1 MAKQIKTDICVIGG
15 GSGGLSVAAGAAQ
28 MGAQVVLV
36 EGHKMG
42 GDCLNYGCVPSK
54 ALLAAA
60 NRAVAHQA
68 NADFGLSAAKPKVDF
83 AKVMAHV
90 SDVVKSIEPM
100 DSVERFSGLGVKVV
114 EAKGRFIDRKTLK
127 AGATTITAKRF
138 VIATGSTA
146 AIPPIK
152 GLNGV
157 PFLTNE
163 TVFTLQKQ
171 PKHLLVLGGGPI
183 GAEMAQAFARL
194 GSKVTLLEAAKF
206 LGREDEEISA
216 PVKAQLIADGVD
228 LREGARIV
236 AAAHKG
242 KGATTKITLTCA
254 QGKGQGKGKGK
265 ATEDIT
271 GDALLVA
278 TGRAANIAGLDA
290 EKAGVTLSDTG
301 NPYIVVDKRLRTH
314 NKKIFAIGDVAGG
327 PQFTHA
333 AGYHAGLVI
342 RNILFFL
349 PAKVS
354 HAALPRVTYTNP
366 ELASVGL
373 SEAEAR
379 AQYAAIKVLRWPFE
393 ENDRARA
400 ERDGRGLVKVITT
413 RQGKILGASIVGAGA
428 GDLLAP
434 WTMALGKGLPIG
446 DMAGVIAP
454 YPTRGEA
461 SKRAAGD
468 FYTPT
473 LFGPRTRSVV
483 GFLSS
488 FRR

>member
-1 MAKQIKTDICVIGG
+1 MAKHIQTDICVIGG

-28 MGAQVVLV
+28 MGGRVVLV

-60 NRAVAHQA
+60 NRAVGHQNNTA
-68 NADFGLSAAKPKVDF
+68 FGLSAAKPKVDF

-90 SDVVKSIEPM
+90 ENVIQSIEPM
-100 DSVERFSGLGVKVV
+100 DSVERFEGLGVKVI

-127 AGATTITAKRF
+127 AGTTTISAKRF

-152 GLNGV
+152 GLKGV

-163 TVFTLQKQ
+163 TIFTLQKQ

-194 GSKVTLLEAAKF
+194 GSKVTMLEAARF
-206 LGREDEEISA
+206 LGREDEELSA
-216 PVKAQLIADGVD
+216 HVKAQLIADGVEIY
-228 LREGARIV
+228 EGAQIF
-236 AAAHKG
+236 AAKHKG
-242 KGATTKITLTCA
+242 KSANVKITLSCQMGA
-254 QGKGQGKGKGK
+254 DS
-265 ATEDIT
+265 ADIT

-290 EKAGVTLSDTG
+290 EKAGVTFSDTA
-301 NPYIVVDKRLRTH
+301 NPHIQVDGRLRTG

-349 PAKVS
+349 PAKVN

-379 AQYAAIKVLRWPFE
+379 DQYAAIKVLRWPFE

-400 ERDGRGLVKVITT
+400 ERDQRGMVKIITT
-413 RQGKILGASIVGAGA
+413 RNGKILGASIVGAGA

-434 WTMALGKGLPIG
+434 WTMALAQGLPISA
-446 DMAGVIAP
+446 MAGVIAP

-468 FYTPT
+468 YYTPT
-473 LFGPRTRSVV
+473 LFDPRTRKLV
-483 GFLSS
+483 GFLSL

>member
-36 EGHKMG
+36 EAHKMG

-68 NADFGLSAAKPKVDF
+68 NTDFGLSAAKPKVDF

-90 SDVVKSIEPM
+90 SDVIKSIEPM
-100 DSVERFSGLGVKVV
+100 DSVERFAGLGVKVI
-114 EAKGRFIDRKTLK
+114 EAKGKFIDRKTLR
-127 AGATTITAKRF
+127 AGNSTISAKRF
-138 VIATGSTA
+138 VIATGSSA
-146 AIPPIK
+146 AIPPVK
-152 GLNGV
+152 GLKGV
-157 PFLTNE
+157 PYLTNE
-163 TVFTLQKQ
+163 TIFSLQKQ

-194 GSKVTLLEAAKF
+194 GSKVTLLEAARF
-206 LGREDEEISA
+206 LGREDDELSA
-216 PVKAQLIADGVD
+216 HVKAQLIADGVD
-228 LREGARIV
+228 VREGESIV

-242 KGATTKITLTCA
+242 KGAAVKITLTCA
-254 QGKGQGKGKGK
+254 NGEG
-265 ATEDIT
+265 THDIS

-290 EKAGVTLSDTG
+290 EKAGVTLSDTT
-301 NPYIVVDKRLRTH
+301 NPHIVVDKRLRTK

-349 PAKVS
+349 PAKVN
-354 HAALPRVTYTNP
+354 HDALPRVTYTNP

-373 SEAEAR
+373 SEAEGR

-400 ERDGRGLVKVITT
+400 ERDQRGFVKIITT

-434 WTMALGKGLPIG
+434 WTMALAKGLSVA

-461 SKRAAGD
+461 GKRAAGD
-468 FYTPT
+468 YYTPT
-473 LFGPRTRSVV
+473 LFGPRTRSLV
-483 GFLSS
+483 GFLSL

>member
-60 NRAVAHQA
+60 NRAVAHKA
-68 NADFGLSAAKPKVDF
+68 NTDFGLSAAKPKVDF

-90 SDVVKSIEPM
+90 SDVIKSIEPM
-100 DSVERFSGLGVKVV
+100 DSVERFAGLGVKVI
-114 EAKGRFIDRKTLK
+114 EAKGKFIDRKTLR
-127 AGATTITAKRF
+127 AGNSTISAKRF
-138 VIATGSTA
+138 VIATGSSA
-146 AIPPIK
+146 AIPPVK
-152 GLNGV
+152 GLKGV
-157 PFLTNE
+157 PYLTNE
-163 TVFTLQKQ
+163 TIFSLQKQ

-194 GSKVTLLEAAKF
+194 GSKVTLLEAATF
-206 LGREDEEISA
+206 LGREDDELSA
-216 PVKAQLIADGVD
+216 HVKAQLIADGVD
-228 LREGARIV
+228 VREGESIV
-236 AAAHKG
+236 AATHKG
-242 KGATTKITLTCA
+242 KGAAVKITLTCA
-254 QGKGQGKGKGK
+254 KG
-265 ATEDIT
+265 EDTQDIS

-290 EKAGVTLSDTG
+290 EKAGVTLSDTT
-301 NPYIVVDKRLRTH
+301 NPHIVVDTRLRTK

-349 PAKVS
+349 PAKVN
-354 HAALPRVTYTNP
+354 HDALPRVTYTNP

-379 AQYAAIKVLRWPFE
+379 TQYAAIKVLRWPFE

-400 ERDGRGLVKVITT
+400 ERDQRGFVKIIST

-434 WTMALGKGLPIG
+434 WTMALAKGLSIA

-468 FYTPT
+468 YYTPT

-483 GFLSS
+483 GFLSL

>member
-68 NADFGLSAAKPKVDF
+68 NTDFGLSAAKPKVDF

-90 SDVVKSIEPM
+90 SDVIKSIEPM
-100 DSVERFSGLGVKVV
+100 DSVERFAGLGVKVI
-114 EAKGRFIDRKTLK
+114 EAKGKFIDRKTLR
-127 AGATTITAKRF
+127 AGNSTISAKRF
-138 VIATGSTA
+138 VIATGSGA
-146 AIPPIK
+146 AIPPVK
-152 GLNGV
+152 GLKGV
-157 PFLTNE
+157 PYLTNE
-163 TVFTLQKQ
+163 TIFSLQKQ

-194 GSKVTLLEAAKF
+194 GSKVTLLEAARF
-206 LGREDEEISA
+206 LGREDDELSA
-216 PVKAQLIADGVD
+216 HVKAQLIADGVD
-228 LREGARIV
+228 VREGESIV

-242 KGATTKITLTCA
+242 KGATVKITLTCV
-254 QGKGQGKGKGK
+254 KGEGTQ
-265 ATEDIT
+265 DIS

-290 EKAGVTLSDTG
+290 EKAGVTLSDTP
-301 NPYIVVDKRLRTH
+301 NPHIVVDKRLRTK

-349 PAKVS
+349 PAKVN
-354 HAALPRVTYTNP
+354 HDALPRVTYTNP
-366 ELASVGL
+366 ELAGVGL

-400 ERDGRGLVKVITT
+400 ERDQRGFVKIITT

-434 WTMALGKGLPIG
+434 WTMALAKGLSIA

-468 FYTPT
+468 YYTPA

-483 GFLSS
+483 GFLSL

>member
-68 NADFGLSAAKPKVDF
+68 NTDFGLSAAKPKVDF

-90 SDVVKSIEPM
+90 SDVIKSIEPM
-100 DSVERFSGLGVKVV
+100 DSVERFAGLGVKVI
-114 EAKGRFIDRKTLK
+114 EAKGKFIDRKTLR
-127 AGATTITAKRF
+127 AGNSTISAKRF
-138 VIATGSTA
+138 VIATGSSA
-146 AIPPIK
+146 AIPPVK
-152 GLNGV
+152 GLKGV
-157 PFLTNE
+157 PYLTNE
-163 TVFTLQKQ
+163 TIFSLQKQ

-194 GSKVTLLEAAKF
+194 GSKVTLLEAARF
-206 LGREDEEISA
+206 LGREDDELSA
-216 PVKAQLIADGVD
+216 HVKEQLIADGVD
-228 LREGARIV
+228 VREGESIV

-242 KGATTKITLTCA
+242 KGATVKITLTCA
-254 QGKGQGKGKGK
+254 KGEGTQ
-265 ATEDIT
+265 DIS

-290 EKAGVTLSDTG
+290 EKAGVTLSDTP
-301 NPYIVVDKRLRTH
+301 NPHIVVDKRLRTK
-314 NKKIFAIGDVAGG
+314 NKKIFAIGDVTGG

-349 PAKVS
+349 PAKVN
-354 HAALPRVTYTNP
+354 HDALPRVTYTNP

-379 AQYAAIKVLRWPFE
+379 TQYAAIKVLRWPFE

-400 ERDGRGLVKVITT
+400 ERDQRGFVKIITT

-434 WTMALGKGLPIG
+434 WTMALAKGLSIA

-468 FYTPT
+468 YYTPT

-483 GFLSS
+483 GFLSL

>member
-1 MAKQIKTDICVIGG
+1 MGTHIKTDICVIGG

-60 NRAVAHQA
+60 HRAAAPQA
-68 NADFGLSAAKPKVDF
+68 NAPFGLSDQRPRVDF

-90 SDVVKSIEPM
+90 ADTIAAIEPV
-100 DSVERFSGLGVKVV
+100 DSVERFAGLGVNVI
-114 EAKGRFIDRKTLK
+114 EAKGKFIDRKTLK
-127 AGATTITAKRF
+127 AGSTTITAKRF
-138 VIATGSTA
+138 VIATGSQA

-152 GLNGV
+152 GLKSL

-163 TVFTLQKQ
+163 TIFSLTRK
-171 PKHLLVLGGGPI
+171 PAHLLVLGGGPI
-183 GAEMAQAFARL
+183 GVEMAQAFARL
-194 GSKVTLLEAAKF
+194 GSKVTLFEARNL
-206 LGREDEEISA
+206 LGRDDPELVA
-216 PVKAQLIADGVD
+216 HVQAQLQADGIRLEEGTAVD
-228 LREGARIV
+228 AV
-236 AAAHKG
+236 SA
-242 KGATTKITLTCA
+242 
-254 QGKGQGKGKGK
+254 KGK
-265 ATEDIT
+265 AARQKITVSFGGQDVT

-278 TGRAANIAGLDA
+278 TGRAANVAGLDLD
-290 EKAGVTLSDTG
+290 KAGVTLSETSA
-301 NPYIVVDKRLRTH
+301 PHIVTDARLRTS

-342 RNILFFL
+342 RNALFFL
-349 PAKVS
+349 PAKVNYT
-354 HAALPRVTYTNP
+354 ALPHVTYASP
-366 ELASVGL
+366 ELASAGL
-373 SEAEAR
+373 TEAQAR
-379 AQYAAIKVLRWPFE
+379 EKYAAVKVLRWPFE

-400 ERDGRGLVKVITT
+400 ERDMRGLVKVVTT
-413 RQGKILGASIVGAGA
+413 RNGKILGAGIVGAGA

-434 WTMALGKGLPIG
+434 WVLALAQGLPISA
-446 DMAGVIAP
+446 MAGAIAP
-454 YPTRGEA
+454 YPTRTEA

-468 FYTPT
+468 YYTPS
-473 LFGPRTRSVV
+473 LFGPRTRKLV
-483 GFLSS
+483 GFLAF

>member
-1 MAKQIKTDICVIGG
+1 MAQHIKTDICVIGG

-28 MGAQVVLV
+28 MGAKVVLV

-60 NRAVAHQA
+60 NRAVAAQN
-68 NADFGLSAAKPKVDF
+68 NAAFGLSAVKPKVDF

-90 SDVVKSIEPM
+90 ENVIRSIEPM
-100 DSVERFSGLGVKVV
+100 DSVERFEGLGVKVI
-114 EAKGRFIDRKTLK
+114 EAKGRFIDGKTLQ
-127 AGATTITAKRF
+127 AGNTTISAKRF
-138 VIATGSTA
+138 VIATGSMA

-152 GLNGV
+152 GLKGV
-157 PFLTNE
+157 PYLTNE
-163 TVFTLQKQ
+163 TIFTLQKQ

-194 GSKVTLLEAAKF
+194 GSKVTLLEAARF
-206 LGREDEEISA
+206 LGREDEELSA
-216 PVKAQLIADGVD
+216 HVKAQLIADGVEIQ
-228 LREGARIV
+228 EGAQIS
-236 AAAHKG
+236 AATHKG
-242 KGATTKITLTCA
+242 KGGNVRVTLSCQIGA
-254 QGKGQGKGKGK
+254 ES
-265 ATEDIT
+265 ADIT

-278 TGRAANIAGLDA
+278 TGRAANITGLDA
-290 EKAGVTLSDTG
+290 EKAGVMLSLTA
-301 NPYIVVDKRLRTH
+301 NPHIKVDARLRTH

-349 PAKVS
+349 PAKAS

-373 SEAEAR
+373 SEAQAR
-379 AQYAAIKVLRWPFE
+379 EQYAAIKVLRWPFE

-400 ERDGRGLVKVITT
+400 ERDQRGMVKIITT
-413 RQGKILGASIVGAGA
+413 RNGKILGASIVGAGA

-434 WTMALGKGLPIG
+434 WTMALGQGLPISA
-446 DMAGVIAP
+446 MAGVIAP

-468 FYTPT
+468 YYTPT
-473 LFGPRTRSVV
+473 LFGPRTRKLV
-483 GFLSS
+483 GFLSL
-488 FRR
+488 FRH

>member
-1 MAKQIKTDICVIGG
+1 MSSEIKTDICVIGG

-28 MGAQVVLV
+28 MGTQVVLV

-60 NRAVAHQA
+60 DRAVTARK
-68 NADFGLSAAKPKVDF
+68 NPDFGLSAPSVRVDF

-90 SDVVKSIEPM
+90 KDTIAAIEPA
-100 DSVERFSGLGVKVV
+100 DSVERFAGLGVNVI
-114 EAKGRFIDRKTLK
+114 EARGKFIDRKTLK
-127 AGATTITAKRF
+127 AGNTTIRAKRF
-138 VIATGSTA
+138 VIATGSQA

-152 GLNGV
+152 GLKSA
-157 PFLTNE
+157 PYLTNE
-163 TVFTLQKQ
+163 TVFELTRR

-183 GAEMAQAFARL
+183 GVEMAQAFARL
-194 GSKVTLLEAAKF
+194 GSKVTLIEGATI
-206 LGREDEEISA
+206 LGREDSELTGS
-216 PVKAQLIADGVD
+216 VKQQLLADGVT
-228 LREGARIV
+228 LREGVQVEAV
-236 AAAHKG
+236 STKG
-242 KGATTKITLTCA
+242 KGAAQKITVTMSGSMGA
-254 QGKGQGKGKGK
+254 N
-265 ATEDIT
+265 T
-271 GDALLVA
+271 GDEQISGDQLLVA
-278 TGRAANIAGLDA
+278 AGRAPNLAGLDV
-290 EKAGVTLSDTG
+290 EKAGVKLSETAHPHIATDA
-301 NPYIVVDKRLRTH
+301 RMRSS

-349 PAKVS
+349 PAKYDYT
-354 HAALPRVTYTNP
+354 ALPRVTYCDP

-373 SEAEAR
+373 SETEAR

-400 ERDGRGLVKVITT
+400 ERDMRGMIKVVTT
-413 RQGKILGASIVGAGA
+413 QNGKILGASIVGKGA

-434 WTMALGKGLPIG
+434 WTLALAQGLPISA
-446 DMAGVIAP
+446 MAGVIAP
-454 YPTRGEA
+454 YPTRGEV

-468 FYTPT
+468 YYTPS
-473 LFGPRTRSVV
+473 LFGPRTRKIV
-483 GFLSS
+483 GLLSAL
-488 FRR
+488 RR

>member
-1 MAKQIKTDICVIGG
+1 MAKRIKTDICVIGG

-68 NADFGLSAAKPKVDF
+68 NTDFGLSAAKPKVDF
-83 AKVMAHV
+83 AKVMTHV
-90 SDVVKSIEPM
+90 SDVIKSIEPM
-100 DSVERFSGLGVKVV
+100 DSVERFAGLGVKVI
-114 EAKGRFIDRKTLK
+114 EAKGKFIDRKTLR
-127 AGATTITAKRF
+127 AGNSTILAKRF
-138 VIATGSTA
+138 VIATGSSA
-146 AIPPIK
+146 AIPPVK
-152 GLNGV
+152 GLKGV
-157 PFLTNE
+157 PYLTNE
-163 TVFTLQKQ
+163 TIFSLQKQ

-194 GSKVTLLEAAKF
+194 GSKVTLLEAATF
-206 LGREDEEISA
+206 LGREDDELSA
-216 PVKAQLIADGVD
+216 HVKAQLIADGVD
-228 LREGARIV
+228 VREGESIV
-236 AAAHKG
+236 AATHKG
-242 KGATTKITLTCA
+242 KGAAVKITLTCA
-254 QGKGQGKGKGK
+254 KG
-265 ATEDIT
+265 EDTQDIS

-290 EKAGVTLSDTG
+290 EKAGVTLSDTT
-301 NPYIVVDKRLRTH
+301 NPHIVVDTRLRTK

-349 PAKVS
+349 PAKVN
-354 HAALPRVTYTNP
+354 HDALPRVTYTNP

-400 ERDGRGLVKVITT
+400 ERDQRGFVKIIST

-434 WTMALGKGLPIG
+434 WTMALAKGLSIA

-468 FYTPT
+468 YYTPT

-483 GFLSS
+483 GFLSL

>member
-1 MAKQIKTDICVIGG
+1 MARQIKTDICVIGG

-68 NADFGLSAAKPKVDF
+68 NTDFGLSAAKPKVDF

-90 SDVVKSIEPM
+90 SDVIKSIEPM
-100 DSVERFSGLGVKVV
+100 DSVERFAGLGVKVI
-114 EAKGRFIDRKTLK
+114 EAKGKFIDRKTLR
-127 AGATTITAKRF
+127 AGNSTISAKRF
-138 VIATGSTA
+138 VIATGSGA
-146 AIPPIK
+146 AIPPVK
-152 GLNGV
+152 GLKGV
-157 PFLTNE
+157 PYLTNE
-163 TVFTLQKQ
+163 TIFSLQKQ

-194 GSKVTLLEAAKF
+194 GSKVTLLEAATF
-206 LGREDEEISA
+206 LGREDDELSA
-216 PVKAQLIADGVD
+216 HVKAQLIADGVD
-228 LREGARIV
+228 VREGESIV
-236 AAAHKG
+236 AATHKG
-242 KGATTKITLTCA
+242 KGAAVKITLTCA
-254 QGKGQGKGKGK
+254 KG
-265 ATEDIT
+265 EDTQDIS

-290 EKAGVTLSDTG
+290 EKAGVTLSDTT
-301 NPYIVVDKRLRTH
+301 NPHIVVDTRLRTK
-314 NKKIFAIGDVAGG
+314 NKKIFAIGDVTGG

-349 PAKVS
+349 PAKVN
-354 HAALPRVTYTNP
+354 HDALPRVTYTNP

-379 AQYAAIKVLRWPFE
+379 TQYAAIKVLRWPFE

-400 ERDGRGLVKVITT
+400 ERDQRGFVKIITT

-434 WTMALGKGLPIG
+434 WTMALAKGLSIA

-468 FYTPT
+468 YYTPT

-483 GFLSS
+483 GFLSL

>member
-1 MAKQIKTDICVIGG
+1 MGRIVKTDICVIGG

-28 MGAQVVLV
+28 MGAKVVLI

-60 NRAVAHQA
+60 NRAVAPED
-68 NADFGLSAAKPKVDF
+68 NAAFGLSAPKPKVEF

-90 SDVVKSIEPM
+90 ADVIASIEPM
-100 DSVERFSGLGVKVV
+100 DSVERFAGLGVHVI
-114 EAKGRFIDRKTLK
+114 EAKAKFIDRKTVK
-127 AGATTITAKRF
+127 AGAHTVQAKRF
-138 VIATGSTA
+138 VIATGSMA

-152 GLNGV
+152 GLKNV
-157 PFLTNE
+157 DYLTNE
-163 TVFTLQKQ
+163 TIFALSKQ
-171 PKHLLVLGGGPI
+171 PKHFLVLGAGPI

-194 GSKVTLLEAAKF
+194 GSKVTLFEANRF
-206 LGREDEEISA
+206 LGREDAELSA
-216 PVKAQLIADGVD
+216 SVKAQLLADGVEIK
-228 LREGARIV
+228 EGASVVSV
-236 AAAHKG
+236 AQKG
-242 KGATTKITLTCA
+242 TATRREITLST
-254 QGKGQGKGKGK
+254 QDE
-265 ATEDIT
+265 TIS

-278 TGRAANIAGLDA
+278 TGRAANVAGLDA
-290 EKAGVTLSDTG
+290 EKAGVTLTDNSAPHIITDA
-301 NPYIVVDKRLRTH
+301 RMRTR

-342 RNILFFL
+342 RNILFYL
-349 PAKVS
+349 PAKAN
-354 HAALPRVTYTNP
+354 HDALPRVTYTNP

-373 SEAEAR
+373 SEAQAR
-379 AQYAAIKVLRWPFE
+379 AKFGTIKVLRWPFE
-393 ENDRARA
+393 DNDRARA
-400 ERDGRGLVKVITT
+400 ERDGRGMVKIITT
-413 RQGKILGASIVGAGA
+413 RKGKILGASLVGAGA

-434 WTMALGKGLPIG
+434 WTMALSQGLSISA
-446 DMAGVIAP
+446 MAGVIAP

-468 FYTPT
+468 YYTPT
-473 LFGPRTRSVV
+473 LFGPRTRKIVA
-483 GFLSS
+483 FLSL